1 MVTKTAQPTQVEAPQ
16 PDLPLS
22 VSHRETD
29 KLGVWLFLGGEVILF
44 TVLILTFVLVRVSHA
59 DEYDAFKDHLDI
71 PLVGLN
77 TFVLVASSFL
87 VVRGLEAIK
96 HGDQKGLRVNLS
108 GVLALGAVFV
118 AGQAYE
124 WAELFQ
130 AGVGVDHVFGGP
142 FYTITGVH
150 GLHVLIGLVIGA
162 FVLIHALNHAYGP
175 ERYAAVE
182 NFGLYWH
189 FVDVVWIILF
199 TLIYLA

>member
-1 MVTKTAQPTQVEAPQ
+1 MTKTAQPAQTEAPRR
-16 PDLPLS
+16 DLPLT
-22 VSHRETD
+22 VPPRETD
-29 KLGVWLFLGGEVILF
+29 KLGVWLFLSGEVILF
-44 TVLILTFVLVRVSHA
+44 TALILTFVLVRVTHA

-77 TFVLVASSFL
+77 TFMLVASSFL

-96 HGDQKGLRVNLS
+96 RDDQKGLRANLM
-108 GVLALGAVFV
+108 GVLGLGAVFL

-124 WAELFQ
+124 WAELFG
-130 AGVGVDHVFGGP
+130 AGIGVDHVFGGP
-142 FYTITGVH
+142 FYTVTGVH
-150 GLHVLIGLVIGA
+150 GTHVLIGLVAGA
-162 FVLIHALNHAYGP
+162 FVLIQALDRAYGRK
-175 ERYAAVE
+175 RYAAVE